1 MTSTLK
7 VDAIEGSTT
16 AGTVAMPAGSVV
28 QVGTQVKVD
37 NLNVQVTTTS
47 FTAVGNGFIASITP
61 KFSGSKI
68 RVIMSFQTY
77 SLSNYHA
84 TKLYRS
90 VAGGAF
96 DETLEYPISNGGND
110 WEAKTLVMIDTPT
123 YTVGQT
129 IQYQP
134 YHAGHTSGSAVQF
147 GWGSSGRGS
156 ACIMHCEEIKG

>member
-1 MTSTLK
+1 MTSRLL
-7 VDAIEGSTT
+7 VDKIEGKSTS
-16 AGTVAMPAGSVV
+16 GNVQMPSGSVV

-37 NLNVQVTTTS
+37 NLNVSLTSTS
-47 FTAVGNGFIASITP
+47 FTAIGNSFIASITP
-61 KFSGSKI
+61 RFASSKI
-68 RVIMSFQTY
+68 RVIMSFQSY
-77 SLSNYHA
+77 SSSNYHA
-84 TKLYRS
+84 AKLYRS
-90 VAGGAF
+90 VAGGTYA
-96 DETLEYPISNGGND
+96 ETLEYPIMNGGND

-134 YHAGHTSGSAVQF
+134 YQAGHTASNAVQF